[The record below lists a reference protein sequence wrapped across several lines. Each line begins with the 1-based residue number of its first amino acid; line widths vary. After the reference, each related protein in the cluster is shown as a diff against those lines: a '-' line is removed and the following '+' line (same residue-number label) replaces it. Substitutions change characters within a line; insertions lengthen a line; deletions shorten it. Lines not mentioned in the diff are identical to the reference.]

1 MTDFTVFVGE
11 ILFTLATEILVM
23 KTRFLNVV
31 DTVKILV
38 TSFGFWY
45 PTKNLDSRISRT
57 K

>member
-1 MTDFTVFVGE
+1 MTGFTVFVGE

>member
-38 TSFGFWY
+38 TSFEFWY